1 MITKIKNT
9 IISFAFVMVAAVGVS
24 SFYAAPSAQ
33 AQSPPSSA
41 SGGGGDC
48 GASGI
53 TFFPAWYKGLCDDKG
68 QIKSPNAMGGDTAT
82 QLSRWLTKIAIN
94 IVEMLLYVVGY
105 ISFGFIIY
113 GGFKYM
119 LSGDTA
125 SGTTAARKTI
135 TNAVIGLVL
144 SIMSVSLVNL
154 VTGAI
159 VA

>member
-1 MITKIKNT
+1 MISKIKK
-9 IISFAFVMVAAVGVS
+9 AFVSFTIVTASFLGVS
-24 SFYAAPSAQ
+24 SFYTPQPVAAA
-33 AQSPPSSA
+33 
-41 SGGGGDC
+41 GGDC
-48 GASGI
+48 GASTI
-53 TFFPAWYKGLCDDKG
+53 TFFPAWYKGLCKG
-68 QIKSPNAMGGDTAT
+68 EGEIMSPNEMGGDTAT
-82 QLSRWLTKIAIN
+82 QLSRWVTKIAIN

-105 ISFGFIIY
+105 VSFGFIIY

-144 SIMSVSLVNL
+144 SIMSIGIVNL

-159 VA
+159 Q

>member
-1 MITKIKNT
+1 MITKIKRT
-9 IISFAFVMVAAVGVS
+9 VVSLALIVTSFFGVS
-24 SFYAAPSAQ
+24 SVLATTPVAAAD
-33 AQSPPSSA
+33 
-41 SGGGGDC
+41 GGDC

-53 TFFPAWYKGLCDDKG
+53 TFFPAWYKGLCTGDGD
-68 QIKSPNAMGGDTAT
+68 IMSPSEMPGDTAT
-82 QLSRWLTKIAIN
+82 QLGRWITKIAIN

-105 ISFGFIIY
+105 VSFGFIIY

-144 SIMSVSLVNL
+144 SIMSVAIVNL

-159 VA
+159 Q

>member
-1 MITKIKNT
+1 MIAKIKNT
-9 IISFAFVMVAAVGVS
+9 IISLALVMVAAFGVS
-24 SFYAAPSAQ
+24 SFVTAPTAYAGDESRTG
-33 AQSPPSSA
+33 A
-41 SGGGGDC
+41 SGGGDC

-53 TFFPAWYKGLCDDKG
+53 TFFPAWYKGLCNDKG
-68 QIKSPNAMGGDTAT
+68 DIKSPNDMGGDTAT
-82 QLSRWLTKIAIN
+82 QLSRWLTRIAIN

-105 ISFGFIIY
+105 VSFGFIIY

-119 LSGDTA
+119 ISGDTA

-135 TNAVIGLVL
+135 TNAVIGLIL
-144 SIMSVSLVNL
+144 SIMSVALVNL